1 MPHPSSDRTSSRF
14 ESDHIFF
21 GLDLIFIKIK
31 VQVSSVR
38 NGVCDCMWEVL
49 QYLRLDAI
57 MVGRVFDLSDF
68 KNNDIRNLAI
78 IAHVDHGKT
87 TLVDAL
93 LKQGQVF
100 RAHQQVG
107 ELIMDTNPLERE
119 RGITI
124 LAKNASVSY
133 DGVRIN
139 IIDTPG
145 HADFSGEVERIM
157 NMADGCL
164 LLVDAVDGPMPQT
177 TYVLRQAL
185 QQNVTPMVVINKMDR
200 PEARVAEV
208 VEMVQDLF
216 LELATTAEQLEFPI
230 IYASAKAGYAT
241 IDPDSPGTDM
251 APLFKAILES
261 VPAPTG
267 DPEAPVQ
274 MLVAALDYDNYL
286 GQVALGRVTRG
297 TLKLRDNVALLGR
310 GDDSSVHNLERI
322 FVFRGM
328 ERVEVPEAKAGDI
341 VALTGPEGVSIGDTI
356 SSIDHPEALP
366 SIDIEEPTVRMTF
379 GVSTSPFMGK
389 EGEHCTS
396 RNLRDRLFRE
406 LRTNVSLQVEP
417 TASSDVFVVAGRGE
431 LHLSILVETMRREQF
446 EFQVSRP
453 EPVTKMIDGKIH
465 EPYEILNIST
475 SDEYVGALTEYL
487 SGRLAQLRDMR
498 YDENGYVHIE
508 YKIPTRGLIGF
519 NSFFLRTC
527 RGDGLKSSIFTSYEP
542 MEGEI
547 KGQPGGV
554 LVASERGIAVT
565 YGLLNAQGRGDTFI
579 DPGTDVYEGMIIGS
593 HRREGDIEINVCKEK
608 KLTNMRSSTADV
620 AKRLNATVI
629 MSLEEALEFISDDEL
644 VEVTPQNFRL
654 RKMDLSALDRKRTRR
669 DGVRSRD

>member
-1 MPHPSSDRTSSRF
+1 MSNF
-14 ESDHIFF
+14 
-21 GLDLIFIKIK
+21 
-31 VQVSSVR
+31 Q
-38 NGVCDCMWEVL
+38 
-49 QYLRLDAI
+49 
-57 MVGRVFDLSDF
+57 
-68 KNNDIRNLAI
+68 NNDIRNLAI

-124 LAKNASVSY
+124 LAKNASVTY
-133 DGVRIN
+133 KGVRIN

-185 QQNVTPMVVINKMDR
+185 RQNVIPMVVINKIDR

-208 VEMVQDLF
+208 EEMVQDLF
-216 LELATTAEQLEFPI
+216 LELANNAEQLEYPV
-230 IYASAKAGYAT
+230 IYTSAKSGYAT
-241 IDPDSPGTDM
+241 TDPAVEGTDM
-251 APLFKAILES
+251 SPLFDAILES

-267 DPEAPVQ
+267 DPGAPLQ

-297 TLKLRDNVALLGR
+297 TLKLRDNVALLAR
-310 GDDSSVHNLERI
+310 DEQTSVHNLERI

-328 ERVEVPEAKAGDI
+328 ERVEVTEATAGDI
-341 VALTGPEGVSIGDTI
+341 VGITGPEGVSIGDTI
-356 SSIDHPEALP
+356 ASLENPEAMP
-366 SIDIEEPTVRMTF
+366 VIDIEEPTVRMTF

-389 EGEHCTS
+389 EGDHCTS

-406 LRTNVSLQVEP
+406 LRTNVSLQVEQ
-417 TASSDVFVVAGRGE
+417 TSSSDVFVVAGRGE

-453 EPVTKMIDGKIH
+453 EPVTKVIDGKIY

-475 SDEYVGALTEYL
+475 NEEYVGALTEYL

-498 YDENGYVHIE
+498 YDENGYVHME

-527 RGDGLKSSIFTSYEP
+527 RGDGLKSSIFTAYEP

-547 KGQPGGV
+547 KAPPGGV
-554 LVASERGIAVT
+554 LVASERGVAVT
-565 YGLLNAQGRGDTFI
+565 YGLLNAQGRGETFV
-579 DPGTDVYEGMIIGS
+579 DPGTQVYEGMIVGS

-644 VEVTPQNFRL
+644 LEVTPKNYRL

-669 DGVRSRD
+669 DGVRARD

>member
-1 MPHPSSDRTSSRF
+1 
-14 ESDHIFF
+14 
-21 GLDLIFIKIK
+21 
-31 VQVSSVR
+31 
-38 NGVCDCMWEVL
+38 
-49 QYLRLDAI
+49 
-57 MVGRVFDLSDF
+57 LSNYQN
-68 KNNDIRNLAI
+68 KDIRNLAI

-93 LKQGQVF
+93 LKQSRVF
-100 RAHQQVG
+100 QAHQQVG

-133 DGVRIN
+133 KGIRIN

-185 QQNVTPMVVINKMDR
+185 RQNVTPMVVINKIDR
-200 PEARVAEV
+200 PEARVPEV
-208 VEMVQDLF
+208 MELVQDLF
-216 LELATTAEQLEFPI
+216 LELATNADQLEFPVL
-230 IYASAKAGYAT
+230 YTSAKRGYAT
-241 IDPDSPGTDM
+241 TDMNVPGTDM
-251 APLFKAILES
+251 DPLFDAILDS
-261 VPAPTG
+261 IPPPTG
-267 DPEAPVQ
+267 DPTAPLQ

-286 GQVALGRVTRG
+286 GQVAVGRISRG
-297 TLKLRDNVALLGR
+297 TLKLRENVALLGR
-310 GDDSSVHNLERI
+310 TGAPTTHNLERI

-328 ERVEVPEAKAGDI
+328 ERVEVPEAQAGDI

-356 SSIDHPEALP
+356 ASLEHPEAMP
-366 SIDIEEPTVRMTF
+366 AIEIEEPTVRMTF

-389 EGEHCTS
+389 EGDHSTS
-396 RNLRDRLFRE
+396 RNLYDRLMRE
-406 LRTNVSLQVEP
+406 LRTNVSLKVET
-417 TASSDVFVVAGRGE
+417 TASPDVFVVAGRGE

-453 EPVTKMIDGKIH
+453 EPVTKVVDGKIH

-475 SDEYVGALTEYL
+475 KEEYLGPLTEYL
-487 SGRLAQLRDMR
+487 SGHLAQLRDMR
-498 YDENGYVHIE
+498 YDENGYVHME

-519 NSFFLRTC
+519 NSFFLRTT
-527 RGDGLKSSIFTSYEP
+527 RGDGVKSSVFTSYEP
-542 MEGEI
+542 MEGEL
-547 KGQPGGV
+547 KFQPGGV
-554 LVASERGIAVT
+554 LVASERGMAVT

-579 DPGTDVYEGMIIGS
+579 DPGTNVYEGMIVGS

-620 AKRLNATVI
+620 AKRLNATVRL
-629 MSLEEALEFISDDEL
+629 SLEEALEFISEDEL
-644 VEVTPQNFRL
+644 VEVTPQSFRL

-669 DGVRSRD
+669 EGGRSRD

>member
-1 MPHPSSDRTSSRF
+1 MSNFHND
-14 ESDHIFF
+14 
-21 GLDLIFIKIK
+21 
-31 VQVSSVR
+31 
-38 NGVCDCMWEVL
+38 
-49 QYLRLDAI
+49 
-57 MVGRVFDLSDF
+57 
-68 KNNDIRNLAI
+68 DIRNLAI

-133 DGVRIN
+133 KGVRIN

-185 QQNVTPMVVINKMDR
+185 QQNVTPMVVINKIDR

-216 LELATTAEQLEFPI
+216 LELATNADQLEYPVL
-230 IYASAKAGYAT
+230 YASAKGGYAT
-241 IDPDSPGTDM
+241 TDPAEQGTDM
-251 APLFKAILES
+251 TPLFEAILES
-261 VPAPTG
+261 VPPPTG
-267 DPEAPVQ
+267 DPEAPLQ

-286 GQVALGRVTRG
+286 GQVALGRITRG
-297 TLKLRDNVALLGR
+297 TLKLRDNVVLLAR
-310 GDDSSVHNLERI
+310 DDESSTHNVERI

-341 VALTGPEGVSIGDTI
+341 VAITGPEGVSIGDTI
-356 SSIDHPEALP
+356 TSPANPEALP
-366 SIDIEEPTVRMTF
+366 VINIEEPTVRMTF

-406 LRTNVSLQVEP
+406 LRTNVSLQVEA
-417 TASSDVFVVAGRGE
+417 TSSSDIFVVAGRGE

-453 EPVTKMIDGKIH
+453 EPVTKVIDGKIY

-475 SDEYVGALTEYL
+475 SDEYMGALSEYL

-498 YDENGYVHIE
+498 YDDNGYVHLE

-519 NSFFLRTC
+519 NSFFLRIC
-527 RGDGLKSSIFTSYEP
+527 RGDGVKSSTFISYEA

-547 KGQPGGV
+547 KAQPGGV
-554 LVASERGIAVT
+554 LVASERGVAVT
-565 YGLLNAQGRGDTFI
+565 YGLLNAQGRGDTFV
-579 DPGTDVYEGMIIGS
+579 DPGTQVYEGMIVGS
-593 HRREGDIEINVCKEK
+593 HRRDGDIEINICKEK

-644 VEVTPQNFRL
+644 LEVTPQNFRL

-669 DGVRSRD
+669 DGREGVRTRD

>member
-1 MPHPSSDRTSSRF
+1 
-14 ESDHIFF
+14 
-21 GLDLIFIKIK
+21 
-31 VQVSSVR
+31 
-38 NGVCDCMWEVL
+38 
-49 QYLRLDAI
+49 
-57 MVGRVFDLSDF
+57 LSNF
-68 KNNDIRNLAI
+68 QNNDIRNLAI

-100 RAHQQVG
+100 HAHQQVG

-124 LAKNASVSY
+124 LAKNASVTHK
-133 DGVRIN
+133 GVRIN

-185 QQNVTPMVVINKMDR
+185 RQSVIPMVVINKIDR

-208 VEMVQDLF
+208 EEMVQDLF
-216 LELATTAEQLEFPI
+216 LELANNAEQLEYPV
-230 IYASAKAGYAT
+230 IYTSAKSGYAT
-241 IDPDSPGTDM
+241 TDPAVEGTDM
-251 APLFKAILES
+251 SPLFDAILES

-267 DPEAPVQ
+267 DPDAPLQ

-297 TLKLRDNVALLGR
+297 TLKLRDNVALLAR
-310 GDDSSVHNLERI
+310 DEQTSVHNLERI

-328 ERVEVPEAKAGDI
+328 ERVEVTEATAGDI
-341 VALTGPEGVSIGDTI
+341 VGITGPEGVSIGDTI
-356 SSIDHPEALP
+356 ASLENPEAMP
-366 SIDIEEPTVRMTF
+366 VIDIEEPTVRMTF

-389 EGEHCTS
+389 EGDHCTS

-406 LRTNVSLQVEP
+406 LRTNVSLQVEQ
-417 TASSDVFVVAGRGE
+417 TSSSDVFVVAGRGE

-453 EPVTKMIDGKIH
+453 EPVTKVIDGKIY

-475 SDEYVGALTEYL
+475 NEEYVGALTEYL

-498 YDENGYVHIE
+498 YDENGYVHME

-527 RGDGLKSSIFTSYEP
+527 RGDGLKSSIFTAYEP

-547 KGQPGGV
+547 KAQPGGV
-554 LVASERGIAVT
+554 LVASERGVAVT
-565 YGLLNAQGRGDTFI
+565 YGLLNAQGRGETFV
-579 DPGTDVYEGMIIGS
+579 DPGTQVYEGMIVGS

-644 VEVTPQNFRL
+644 LEVTPKNYRL

-669 DGVRSRD
+669 DGVRARD

>member
-1 MPHPSSDRTSSRF
+1 MSNF
-14 ESDHIFF
+14 
-21 GLDLIFIKIK
+21 
-31 VQVSSVR
+31 Q
-38 NGVCDCMWEVL
+38 
-49 QYLRLDAI
+49 
-57 MVGRVFDLSDF
+57 
-68 KNNDIRNLAI
+68 NNDIRNLAI

-124 LAKNASVSY
+124 LAKNASVTY
-133 DGVRIN
+133 KGVRIN

-185 QQNVTPMVVINKMDR
+185 RQNVIPMVVINKIDR

-208 VEMVQDLF
+208 EEMVQDLF
-216 LELATTAEQLEFPI
+216 LELATNAEQLEYPV
-230 IYASAKAGYAT
+230 IYTSAKSGYAT
-241 IDPDSPGTDM
+241 TDPAVEGTDM
-251 APLFKAILES
+251 SPLFDAILES

-267 DPEAPVQ
+267 DPGAPLQ

-297 TLKLRDNVALLGR
+297 TLKLRDNVALLAR
-310 GDDSSVHNLERI
+310 DEQTSAHNLERI

-328 ERVEVPEAKAGDI
+328 ERVEVTEATAGDI
-341 VALTGPEGVSIGDTI
+341 VGITGPEGVSIGDTI
-356 SSIDHPEALP
+356 ASLENPEAMP
-366 SIDIEEPTVRMTF
+366 VIDIEEPTVRMTF

-389 EGEHCTS
+389 EGDHCTS

-406 LRTNVSLQVEP
+406 LRTNVSLQVEQ
-417 TASSDVFVVAGRGE
+417 TSSSDVFVVAGRGE

-453 EPVTKMIDGKIH
+453 EPVTKVIDGKIY

-475 SDEYVGALTEYL
+475 NEEYVGALTEYL

-498 YDENGYVHIE
+498 YDENGYVHME

-519 NSFFLRTC
+519 NSFFLRIC
-527 RGDGLKSSIFTSYEP
+527 RGDGLKSSAFTAYEP

-547 KGQPGGV
+547 KAQPGGV
-554 LVASERGIAVT
+554 LVASERGVAVT
-565 YGLLNAQGRGDTFI
+565 YGLLNAQGRGETFV
-579 DPGTDVYEGMIIGS
+579 DPGTQVYEGMIVGS

-644 VEVTPQNFRL
+644 LEVTPMNYRL

-669 DGVRSRD
+669 DGVRARD